1 MVVGFVPRLL
11 RYAVATF
18 AVLAVLIPVMS
29 PRPVAAAKPPRDIV
43 VPAPYYQQGG
53 SGFDETT
60 NCGMAVVA
68 AALAFA
74 QVAYP
79 TVADVRYTV
88 GHNGMTNIGEWAWL
102 LDVYGAK
109 YENVWSQD
117 EIDTALKDGKVV
129 VVAAWMGNI
138 SIGWDLDQPWSP
150 NYGQSGRY
158 SDYYAGHAL
167 LIVGKTA
174 DGGNYL
180 VHDPNVFPNR
190 ASDYYGDG
198 MPKGEYRPYSAGELW
213 WSVATYGGG
222 RALAVDPPPPPPP
235 TPVKRMSKQEI
246 KALAGPS
253 GGKPT
258 KRDAG
263 ETLVAPPRVRLT
275 SGSAVYQPLM
285 DGANATEPSVTRPRL
300 RQK

>member
-1 MVVGFVPRLL
+1 VVGSYPRCLRCLVVALAFV
-11 RYAVATF
+11 AVCVPIF
-18 AVLAVLIPVMS
+18 S
-29 PRPVAAAKPPRDIV
+29 PRPAAAAKPPRDIV

-53 SGFDETT
+53 TGINETM
-60 NCGMAVVA
+60 NCGMAVIA
-68 AALAFA
+68 AALAFS

-102 LDVYGAK
+102 LDVYGAR
-109 YENVWSQD
+109 YENVWSQE
-117 EIDTALKDGKVV
+117 EIDGALRDGKVV

-138 SIGWDLDQPWSP
+138 SYAWDIDQAWSP

-174 DGGNYL
+174 DGANYL
-180 VHDPNVFPNR
+180 VHDPNVFPGR

-198 MPKGEYRPYSAGELW
+198 TPKGEYRRYSAAELW
-213 WSVATYGGG
+213 WSVATYAGG
-222 RALAVDPPPPPPP
+222 RALAVEPPPPPPP
-235 TPVKRMSKQEI
+235 LPVKRMSPKEI
-246 KALAGPS
+246 RALKGPG

-258 KRDAG
+258 TRG
-263 ETLVAPPRVRLT
+263 VPETLVAPARVKLT
-275 SGSAVYQPLM
+275 AHSEIYQPLQGV
-285 DGANATEPSVTRPRL
+285 DEFSNAYRPRP
-300 RQK
+300 RD

>member
-1 MVVGFVPRLL
+1 LRCLFVLFAFV
-11 RYAVATF
+11 AVC
-18 AVLAVLIPVMS
+18 VPLAS
-29 PRPVAAAKPPRDIV
+29 ARPAAAAKPPRDVV

-53 SGFDETT
+53 TGINETT
-60 NCGMAVVA
+60 NCGMAVIA
-68 AALAFA
+68 AALAFS

-109 YENVWSQD
+109 YENVWSQE
-117 EIDTALKDGKVV
+117 EIDGALKDGKVV

-138 SIGWDLDQPWSP
+138 SYAWDIDQAWSP
-150 NYGQSGRY
+150 NYGQAGRY

-174 DGGNYL
+174 DGANYL

-198 MPKGEYRPYSAGELW
+198 TPKGEYRRYSAAELW
-213 WSVATYGGG
+213 WSVATYAGG
-222 RALAVDPPPPPPP
+222 RALAVEPPPPPPP
-235 TPVKRMSKQEI
+235 LPVKRMSPKEI
-246 KALAGPS
+246 RSIAGPS
-253 GGKPT
+253 GGRPA

-263 ETLVAPPRVRLT
+263 ETLVAPARVKLT
-275 SGSAVYQPLM
+275 SRTPIYQPPM
-285 DGANATEPSVTRPRL
+285 DGKDATEPINVRPRP
-300 RQK
+300 RRK